1 MDFFQCMIS
10 AIIFSTFGILITHIW
25 PASVLAAGGGACS
38 VRNNFESGNHFIARL
53 SHFGRCSWIMCIYI
67 YTYVYN
73 YSHTMCIYTMIK
85 YLSKLSIRYTKKY
98 VSIYIYV
105 YIYVY
110 IYMYKLWKLALS
122 LHSLASSG
130 RWSAHSCHPLHDD
143 DNILERICPAH
154 LAGQL
159 PGVYTWRVYS
169 DHLF

>member
-1 MDFFQCMIS
+1 MYDIS
-10 AIIFSTFGILITHIW
+10 HHIFNFWYTDHTHLTSIGVGCW
-25 PASVLAAGGGACS
+25 RWGMLRQKQLRIRQPFYCTAQSFWEVQLDY
-38 VRNNFESGNHFIARL
+38 VH
-53 SHFGRCSWIMCIYI
+53 IYI

-85 YLSKLSIRYTKKY
+85 YLSKLSIRYTKNMYLYK
-98 VSIYIYV
+98 YIYV
-105 YIYVY
+105 YIY